1 LCITNAR
8 IDHLSSRIS
17 PDQAQGELDDAETKA
32 RRALDIF
39 EAKFGSAH
47 DRTAQ
52 ALCTLGWI
60 AGDRGNFSQASSFF
74 DRAVAICS
82 SLHDES
88 HQMSQRMRGG
98 KLANDARMMQAA
110 GEAQSK
116 VATAAQEAVRLLEA
130 AVRPPDE
137 IESIRA
143 LCH

>member
-1 LCITNAR
+1 M
-8 IDHLSSRIS
+8 S
-17 PDQAQGELDDAETKA
+17 PIQAQGELDDAETKA

-39 EAKFGSAH
+39 EAKFGSVH
-47 DRTAQ
+47 DHTAA
-52 ALCTLGWI
+52 ALCNLGWI
-60 AGDRGNFSQASSFF
+60 AGDRGDFSRASSLFQ
-74 DRAVAICS
+74 RAVTICS

-88 HQMSQRMRGG
+88 HQMSQRVRGG
-98 KLANDARMMQAA
+98 KLANDARTMQAT

-137 IESIRA
+137 VEPIRA